1 MFLNAVGAF
10 LLYFVVGAAVM
21 VGFTALY
28 LRITKHDEL
37 GLIRSGNVAA
47 GIALS
52 GTMAGFAI
60 PLTRSITQAATLLD
74 MLAWAVVALI
84 VQIVVYLAVRW
95 LLPDLSSRIERS
107 EISAAA
113 FLASVSVI
121 AGLINAASMTL

>member
-10 LLYFVVGAAVM
+10 LLYFIAGAGVM
-21 VGFTALY
+21 VAFTALY
-28 LRITKHDEL
+28 LRITTHDEL
-37 GLIRSGNVAA
+37 SLIRSGNVAA

-52 GTMAGFAI
+52 GTMAGFSI
-60 PLTRSITQAATLLD
+60 PLTRSITQSASVLD
-74 MLAWAVVALI
+74 MLVWALVALV
-84 VQIVVYLAVRW
+84 VQIIVYLAVRW
-95 LLPDLSSRIERS
+95 LMPDLSSRIERS

>member
-1 MFLNAVGAF
+1 M
-10 LLYFVVGAAVM
+10 
-21 VGFTALY
+21 
-28 LRITKHDEL
+28 
-37 GLIRSGNVAA
+37 IRSGNVAA

-52 GTMAGFAI
+52 GTMAGFSI
-60 PLTRSITQAATLLD
+60 PLTRSITQSASVLD
-74 MLAWAVVALI
+74 MLVWALVALV
-84 VQIVVYLAVRW
+84 VQIIVYLAVRW

>member
-10 LLYFVVGAAVM
+10 LLYFVAGAAVM
-21 VGFTALY
+21 VAFTALY
-28 LRITKHDEL
+28 LRITTHNEL
-37 GLIRSGNVAA
+37 DLIRSGNIAA

-60 PLTRSITQAATLLD
+60 PLTRSITQSASLLD
-74 MLAWAVVALI
+74 MLVWALVALV
-84 VQIVVYLAVRW
+84 VQILVYLAVRW
-95 LLPDLSSRIERS
+95 LLPDLSSRIERG
-107 EISAAA
+107 EVSAAA

>member
-10 LLYFVVGAAVM
+10 LLYFIVGAGMM
-21 VGFTALY
+21 VLFAALY
-28 LRITKHDEL
+28 LRITAHDEL
-37 GLIRSGNVAA
+37 ALIRSGNVAA
-47 GIALS
+47 GVAFS
-52 GTMAGFAI
+52 GSLAGFVI

-84 VQIVVYLAVRW
+84 VQIIVYFAVRW
-95 LLPDLSSRIERS
+95 LLPDLSNRIERG

-113 FLASVSVI
+113 FLGSVSVI